1 MLVTDITSG
10 VARILNVARAQER
23 RIVLISLREV
33 RKKFFAFIFQL
44 PGWFL
49 VAPLRLAG
57 KPGTVQNWLFSC

>member
-10 VARILNVARAQER
+10 VARILSVARAQER
-23 RIVLISLREV
+23 RIVLIRLREV

-44 PGWFL
+44 PGWVL